1 MSGKEI
7 DIGLNV
13 LDHQLLDRDGRRCGN
28 VDDLAIEGGAGEV
41 PEVVAILCGPGYWG
55 QRASWIGRLASRIG
69 GGRKVQVP
77 WSEVRKLD
85 SAVEL
90 KRGASELGL
99 GRGDD
104 LLRPYVDK
112 IPGAGR

>member
-1 MSGKEI
+1 MSRTEL
-7 DIGLNV
+7 DIGLHV
-13 LDHQLLDRDGRRCGN
+13 LDHQLLDKNGRRCGN

-55 QRASWIGRLASRIG
+55 QRAGWIGRLAGWIG
-69 GGRKVQVP
+69 GGGKVRVD
-77 WSEVRKLD
+77 WDDVAKID
-85 SAVEL
+85 SAVHL
-90 KRGASELGL
+90 KRDATTLGL

-104 LLRPYVDK
+104 RLRPYAEK

>member
-1 MSGKEI
+1 LTSREI
-7 DIGLNV
+7 DIALHV
-13 LDHQLLDRDGRRCGN
+13 LDRQLLDRNGRRCGN

-41 PEVVAILCGPGYWG
+41 PEVVAILVGPGFWA
-55 QRASWIGRLASRIG
+55 QRAGRIGRLAGWIG
-69 GGRKVQVP
+69 GRGRVRVAWTDVQTVN
-77 WSEVRKLD
+77 

-90 KRGASELGL
+90 KREATELGL

-104 LLRPYVDK
+104 RLRPYLDK